1 MLTRRNFQLALSSV
15 WFAVPSTIARS
26 QDDETVTVRIR
37 VDETVSGLLQPIE
50 LKSLSVEPDHS
61 EDANKLA
68 NQTPPGRAIP
78 IILIIV
84 GAIALVRLLE
94 MIQELYRKTYYGG
107 VLINTWTTPPTI
119 TNDLR
124 IPANMVFVI
133 NRDGTTTQFMGEK
146 FQLGELTAAL
156 STK

>member
-15 WFAVPSTIARS
+15 WLAVPSTVARS

-68 NQTPPGRAIP
+68 NQLPLDHSHNPNYCGGNC
-78 IILIIV
+78 V
-84 GAIALVRLLE
+84 GAAP
-94 MIQELYRKTYYGG
+94 
-107 VLINTWTTPPTI
+107 W
-119 TNDLR
+119 NDL
-124 IPANMVFVI
+124 
-133 NRDGTTTQFMGEK
+133 K
-146 FQLGELTAAL
+146 AL
-156 STK
+156 P